1 MTKKMTNRA
10 KAATASAAP
19 KAVRLDARADVVA
32 VMDAEASAANQPMR
46 KCVRPAKAVDAAKVA
61 VRAVRKVA
69 TNCVTAKPARH
80 VANAPSGV
88 SGPNALP
95 VKAVAMAAAK
105 TARKAKMKAAA
116 MPALS

>member
-1 MTKKMTNRA
+1 MAKKMTNSA

-32 VMDAEASAANQPMR
+32 AEASAANQPMR
-46 KCVRPAKAVDAAKVA
+46 KCVRPAKAVDAKVA

>member
-1 MTKKMTNRA
+1 MAKKMTNRA

-32 VMDAEASAANQPMR
+32 AEASAANQPMR

-80 VANAPSGV
+80 VANAPSEV

>member
-1 MTKKMTNRA
+1 MAKKMTNSA

-19 KAVRLDARADVVA
+19 KAVRLDARVDVVA
-32 VMDAEASAANQPMR
+32 AEASAANQPMR

-61 VRAVRKVA
+61 VRSVRKVA

-105 TARKAKMKAAA
+105 TARKAKMKSAA